1 MTTLSELLP
10 SRSRLTAIRD
20 EPGCLAHF
28 ILIDQLKNAQMGQYP
43 TTILATEHSK
53 EHWMA
58 CAKKLGSPFHPS
70 TSYIDGLNKLAEGE
84 ENTLKELLEETTNSL
99 RSYKQ
104 PDTPSKLLIDD
115 LACLSWLGFTD
126 SDIEWFIKKLL
137 KMAEEIDIDIVTIVH
152 SPHHSPLI
160 ESFSSIVV
168 VTEPLSTGPSAEV
181 TGQIKSYRG
190 PLWDYSDSNPTGW
203 IGWEKQFHLGDSS
216 VDIFAKGL
224 GKSVI

>member
-58 CAKKLGSPFHPS
+58 CAKKLVGISLIYRRLVYKSKGSPFHPS

-126 SDIEWFIKKLL
+126 SDIEWFIKNLL
-137 KMAEEIDIDIVTIVH
+137 KMAEEVSV
-152 SPHHSPLI
+152 LL
-160 ESFSSIVV
+160 SSILEILRLARL
-168 VTEPLSTGPSAEV
+168 TS
-181 TGQIKSYRG
+181 I
-190 PLWDYSDSNPTGW
+190 
-203 IGWEKQFHLGDSS
+203 SS
-216 VDIFAKGL
+216 L
-224 GKSVI
+224 